1 MRILQVIDSLRQG
14 GAQKLLVTFVEE
26 AAIHG
31 VDVAIASLSD
41 NSTTPLAQLLESKG
55 AEVVSFPGRRLFS
68 PARFIHFYKYVRSG
82 NFSIIHSHLTY
93 ANILSYFA
101 GMLCGVP
108 VVSSLHS
115 TGQDKRH
122 ANFVRDSIESWGL
135 KRVARVIAVGE
146 SVRQAH
152 KFLGRDVLVVP
163 NAVEKGND
171 LTDLDRN
178 EFRRSI
184 VGDETRPILI
194 SVGRLSP
201 DKCFDELLQGFF
213 LVHNHYSNAAL
224 VIAGDGVLREDLISR
239 TNALGLSG
247 SVFWLGM
254 RNDIPSLLAASDIY
268 VNVSKREG
276 LPIALLEAMA
286 AGLPLV
292 VTPVGDTPYLVKDDA
307 GILVQVHNPQ
317 EFADAVISLLRD
329 TDRRYIL
336 GVKARERAQT
346 DYGTTKWFED
356 LLRCYQESANDV
368 YLHVNH

>member
-1 MRILQVIDSLRQG
+1 M
-14 GAQKLLVTFVEE
+14 LVTFVEE

-41 NSTTPLAQLLESKG
+41 NSTTPLAPLLVSKG

-68 PARFIHFYKYVRSG
+68 LARFINFYKYVRSG
-82 NFSIIHSHLTY
+82 NFSVIHSHLTY
-93 ANILSYFA
+93 ANILSYIV

-108 VVSSLHS
+108 VISSLHS

-122 ANFVRDSIESWGL
+122 ANYVRDSIELWGL
-135 KRVARVIAVGE
+135 RRAARVIAVGE

-152 KFLGRDVLVVP
+152 KFLGKDVLVVP
-163 NAVEKGND
+163 NAVENGVD
-171 LTDLDRN
+171 LTHLERN
-178 EFRRSI
+178 EIRRSI
-184 VGDETRPILI
+184 VGDETRPIFI

-201 DKCFDELLQGFF
+201 DKCFDELLQGFA
-213 LVHNHYSNAAL
+213 LVHSQYNNAAL
-224 VIAGDGVLREDLISR
+224 VIAGDGVLREDLVSQTR
-239 TNALGLSG
+239 ALGLSD

-292 VTPVGDTPYLVKDDA
+292 VTPVGDTPYLVNDDA
-307 GILVQVHNPQ
+307 GILVSVHKPQ
-317 EFADAVISLLRD
+317 EFADAAISLLRSQ
-329 TDRRYIL
+329 DRRHLL
-336 GVKARERAQT
+336 GAKARERALT

-356 LLRCYQESANDV
+356 LLRCYQESASDV